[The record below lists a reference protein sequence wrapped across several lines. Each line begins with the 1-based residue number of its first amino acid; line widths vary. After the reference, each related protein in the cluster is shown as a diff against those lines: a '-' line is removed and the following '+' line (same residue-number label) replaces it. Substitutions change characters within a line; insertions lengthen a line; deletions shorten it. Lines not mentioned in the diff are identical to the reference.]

1 MGRACARSFHKH
13 LDGIITE
20 APSSS
25 VRHRT
30 SFAMASHRLKRVT
43 HLVLDFDSTLTVKDT
58 MSVLGDIPASP
69 KLSWNQISDDYTKDY
84 NTYKNEPYPWKD
96 YDRKEY
102 SGWLEARRWVEAR
115 SAKRVEDAGFFRGV
129 TLEDVKQTVAR
140 SLESGN
146 LQLREGWVKL
156 FELFLPD
163 HDDTSGVIH
172 GGGLSIDSLCRLIN
186 DMHIHANEIEGLCSP
201 LGSSG
206 RVCHPL
212 NMDIRT
218 SADKLRYM
226 PPSRRMWGGVG
237 PHVIYIGDSSTDF
250 DALCAADVGIW
261 LCDVPELQYGPTF
274 KKMFEPLD
282 FVPPPL
288 VSWREHGT
296 DKKHLFWW
304 APNFDVVLEHLGTSR
319 QSTEQSG
326 A

>member
-1 MGRACARSFHKH
+1 
-13 LDGIITE
+13 
-20 APSSS
+20 
-25 VRHRT
+25 
-30 SFAMASHRLKRVT
+30 MASHRLKRVT

-96 YDRKEY
+96 YDRNEY

-172 GGGLSIDSLCRLIN
+172 GGGLSIVSVNWSEIAIRQTLWQSAMRLDHPSKDSLCRLIN